1 VLSEYG
7 FLSKTSILRVKSR
20 AKHKGNPYNFYLY
33 REKEKYLLSSYFPN
47 AMTKEQDI
55 ITKPAKI
62 LIVDDEADILDLLEY
77 NFKQEGYAV
86 IRAMDG
92 EEALKIAAVEQPDLI
107 ILDIMMPKMDG
118 VSTCLALRSTPG
130 LKDAVIVFLTARAE
144 EYSEVAGFEAGADD
158 YIYKPI
164 KPRVLK
170 SRIKAMLRRHHV
182 RPQNDPNTVL
192 IHDLEIIKDEY
203 VVRKASG
210 EMISLPRKEF
220 ELFYYLASR
229 PGKVFSREDLLVRIW
244 DNVHV
249 TDRTVDVHVRKL
261 REKIGIKYIVTVKGV
276 GYKFLP
282 E

>member
-1 VLSEYG
+1 M
-7 FLSKTSILRVKSR
+7 IR
-20 AKHKGNPYNFYLY
+20 
-33 REKEKYLLSSYFPN
+33 
-47 AMTKEQDI
+47 EQDTA
-55 ITKPAKI
+55 TKPAKI
-62 LIVDDEADILDLLEY
+62 LIVDDEADILELLQY
-77 NFKQEGYAV
+77 NFEQEGYTV
-86 IRAMDG
+86 IKAMDG
-92 EEALKIAAVEQPDLI
+92 EEALEVAQKELPDLI

-118 VSTCLALRSTPG
+118 VSTCLALRSLPG
-130 LKDAVIVFLTARAE
+130 LQDVAIVFLTARAE

-170 SRIKAMLRRHHV
+170 SRIKAMLRRQHI
-182 RPQNDPNTVL
+182 RPQGDPNL
-192 IHDLEIIKDEY
+192 IKIHDLEIVKDEY

-210 EMISLPRKEF
+210 DSIALPRKEF
-220 ELFYYLASR
+220 ELFFYLASR